1 MIAAFP
7 HMGNMHITLKALLT
21 GLGAKVNVP
30 PPITKRTLEL
40 GAQHAPET
48 VCLPFKIML
57 GNFIEALEQ
66 GADTLV
72 TCGGVGPCRLGY
84 YAELQKSVLEDLGYS
99 FEMLVIEPDFFQ
111 VLGSLRRMPGGK
123 DWRGVYRALRL
134 AGAKMASVDQI
145 EEKLR
150 FIRPRVRQIGETE
163 IIRKRFLINID
174 NASDTASVFAVTQ
187 DALKQLE
194 ALSVNKEAQPLRIA
208 ITGEIYVMLEPFVN
222 QQIDQRLGE
231 MGVEVHKTMTL
242 TEYVHVHLIR
252 SQEYRKAYQHI
263 LQLAKPYLGH
273 YVGGHGIKTVGCAV
287 QAREQGIDGVIQVF
301 PFTCMPEV
309 IAKNILPSISEATGI
324 PVLSLVFDEQSG
336 EAGMLTRLEAYID
349 LLHYRRLKECH

>member
-7 HMGNMHITLKALLT
+7 HMGSMHITLKALLA
-21 GLGAKVNVP
+21 GLGAEVRVP
-30 PPITKRTLEL
+30 PPVTKKTIEL

-57 GNFIEALEQ
+57 GNFIEALDQ

-84 YAELQKSVLEDLGYS
+84 YAQLQKGILEDLGYS
-99 FEMLVIEPDFFQ
+99 FEMLVIEPDLLH
-111 VLGSLRRMPGGK
+111 VLGSLRRMPAGK
-123 DWRGVYRALRL
+123 DWRGVYKAFRL
-134 AGAKMASVDQI
+134 AGAKMASIDQV

-150 FIRPRVRQIGETE
+150 FVRPRASQPGEAE
-163 IIRKRFLINID
+163 ITWTKFLTRID
-174 NASDTASVFAVTQ
+174 KAAEIASVAEITR
-187 DALKQLE
+187 DGLEQLDS
-194 ALSVNKEAQPLRIA
+194 LPVNKDFQPLRIA
-208 ITGEIYVMLEPFVN
+208 IAGEIYVMLETFVN
-222 QQIDQRLGE
+222 QRLDQRLGE

-242 TEYVHVHLIR
+242 TEYVRVHLLR
-252 SQEYRKAYQHI
+252 SKEYRTAYQHI

-273 YVGGHGIKTVGCAV
+273 YVGGHGIKTIGSTV
-287 QAREQGIDGVIQVF
+287 QARQTGLDGVIQVF

-309 IAKNILPSISEATGI
+309 IAKNILPAVSMAAGI

-349 LLHYRRLKECH
+349 LLRYRSLKQCH